1 MGAGR
6 AIASWAG
13 MVYRSERPARRAD
26 ALSHAAGTAMLGIPL
41 QDLATLIVALLAA
54 GLLTGL
60 LAGMFGVGG
69 GAVIVPVLYQI
80 FGLLHVP
87 EAVRI
92 HLCVGTSLAIIIPTS
107 IQSFRAHRAKGKVM
121 MDVLQLWAVPVV
133 ASVIVGGIIAAFAP
147 GLVLKLVFVLVAGS
161 NAIKLLS
168 GRDDWRIAP
177 DLPGPTGMR
186 AYGVLIGLASALMGI
201 GGGAISNMILSLHGK
216 PIHNAVAT
224 SSGLGVLISI
234 PGAIAYMIAGWPH
247 MASLPP
253 LSVGFVSLLGF
264 VLIAPT
270 STLVAPYGARLA
282 HAMPK
287 RRLEVAFGVFLLL
300 VSARFIYSLFA

>member
-1 MGAGR
+1 MF
-6 AIASWAG
+6 
-13 MVYRSERPARRAD
+13 
-26 ALSHAAGTAMLGIPL
+26 GIPV
-41 QDLATLIVALLAA
+41 QDLATLVVALIAA

-80 FGLLHVP
+80 FGFLNVP
-87 EAVRI
+87 EDIRM

-107 IQSFRAHRAKGKVM
+107 VQSFRAHRAKGKVLM
-121 MDVLQLWAVPVV
+121 EVLRAWAVPVV
-133 ASVIVGGIIAAFAP
+133 LSVIAGGVIAAFAP
-147 GLVLKLVFVLVAGS
+147 ALVLKLVFVAVASS

-177 DLPGPTGMR
+177 DLPGIIGMR

-201 GGGAISNMILSLHGK
+201 GGGAISNMILTLHGK
-216 PIHNAVAT
+216 SIHHAVAT

-234 PGAIAYMIAGWPH
+234 PGAIAYMVAGWPH
-247 MASLPP
+247 IPALPP
-253 LSVGFVSLLGF
+253 LSIGFVSVLGF
-264 VLIAPT
+264 ALIAPT

-287 RRLEVAFGVFLLL
+287 RRLEIAFGIFLVL
-300 VSARFIYSLFA
+300 VSARFITSLFV